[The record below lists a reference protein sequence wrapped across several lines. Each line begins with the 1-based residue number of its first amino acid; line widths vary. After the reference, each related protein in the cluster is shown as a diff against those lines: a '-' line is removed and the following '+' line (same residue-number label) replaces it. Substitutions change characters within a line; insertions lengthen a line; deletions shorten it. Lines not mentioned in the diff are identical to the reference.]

1 MIDTILDAGIVYRI
15 WQAPFARQKF
25 APVARALAGR
35 PPRSV
40 LDIGC
45 GPGTNASYFRSTSYV
60 GIDLNPRYVAAA
72 RKRFGDRF
80 VVGDATRGLPD
91 LGAPYDC
98 IVVNSLLHHLDD
110 AQVDAVLS
118 SSVTLLAN
126 DGEVQILDLE
136 LPSERSAARFLALR
150 DRGDHP
156 RPRDEW
162 QRLLGRSLAI
172 RTFEPFPLGVA
183 GRALWRMFHCR
194 AGARAEGR
202 STRSP
207 AR

>member
-1 MIDTILDAGIVYRI
+1 MIDTIFDAGIVYRI

-25 APVARALAGR
+25 APVARALAEH

-80 VVGDATRGLPD
+80 VVGDATRDLPN
-91 LGAPYDC
+91 LGGPYDC
-98 IVVNSLLHHLDD
+98 IVVNSLLHHLRDD
-110 AQVDAVLS
+110 QVDAVLTS
-118 SSVTLLAN
+118 AAMLLAA

-136 LPSERSAARFLALR
+136 LPADRSPARFLAR
-150 DRGDHP
+150 HDRGDHP
-156 RPRDEW
+156 RPRDDW
-162 QRLLGRSLAI
+162 RALLGRSLTI
-172 RTFEPFPLGVA
+172 RSFDPFPIGVP
-183 GRALWRMFHCR
+183 GCALWRMFHCR
-194 AGARAEGR
+194 AVARVE
-202 STRSP
+202 P
-207 AR
+207 AL